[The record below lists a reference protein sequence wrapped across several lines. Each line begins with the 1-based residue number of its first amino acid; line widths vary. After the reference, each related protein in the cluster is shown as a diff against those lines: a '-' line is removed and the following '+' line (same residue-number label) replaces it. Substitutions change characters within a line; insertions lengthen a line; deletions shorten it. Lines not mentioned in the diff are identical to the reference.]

1 MNVSEIKPCEIR
13 ENDTV
18 KILAKEDD
26 IEEEMFARVAM
37 NTGNVLGVHYLY
49 PTTKLYKSAT
59 CYRLEDE
66 MQPVSFESLTLHYP
80 GGTFEDASFRRVN
93 STPELWAPL
102 DEINEDEESEIWSEE
117 EDSDSEDS
125 LDGFIVRDEDVPESE
140 RAARP
145 SDARDIDRA
154 WNDWEPMSPG
164 AKRYKEVV
172 NSIEERIKHSN
183 DAFY

>member
-1 MNVSEIKPCEIR
+1 MTSKKKCS
-13 ENDTV
+13 
-18 KILAKEDD
+18 
-26 IEEEMFARVAM
+26 RVAM

-93 STPELWAPL
+93 STPELWASL

-140 RAARP
+140 RGLLDHLTRGTSTMARGMIG
-145 SDARDIDRA
+145 SQRHQEEKGIKK
-154 WNDWEPMSPG
+154 WLIVL
-164 AKRYKEVV
+164 KKESNTRTTHFI
-172 NSIEERIKHSN
+172 NS
-183 DAFY
+183 

>member
-93 STPELWAPL
+93 SHP
-102 DEINEDEESEIWSEE
+102 NC
-117 EDSDSEDS
+117 
-125 LDGFIVRDEDVPESE
+125 GHR
-140 RAARP
+140 
-145 SDARDIDRA
+145 
-154 WNDWEPMSPG
+154 
-164 AKRYKEVV
+164 
-172 NSIEERIKHSN
+172 
-183 DAFY
+183 